1 MKICCRIYAA
11 IRIVQHS
18 NHTIKFSPFRS
29 LRISNRHS
37 DSACSSSAESS
48 DCESTT
54 HPQLTEA
61 PVEILPGLFL
71 GNATHSEDSTA
82 LKKYNIQYVLNVT
95 PDLPNVFES
104 TGGMRYLQIPIT
116 DHWTQDLSVHFPNAI
131 SFIGKFC
138 RFITLGNFLSKILF
152 FFFLH
157 HFLDEARSN
166 GASVLV
172 HCLAGVS
179 RSVTVTLAY
188 LMHARSLCLNDAF
201 ALVRSRKPDVAPNFH
216 FMEQL
221 HSFEGQLMKTN
232 PNRTPLSA
240 DSSYMTPDCEKC
252 PRPTKYSCAC
262 LEVECQCMQTDFLT
276 IGASPDSGIEF
287 DRWPPNDGTPK

>member
-1 MKICCRIYAA
+1 MIF
-11 IRIVQHS
+11 
-18 NHTIKFSPFRS
+18 NDNKFFVYSFRS
-29 LRISNRHS
+29 LRISTRHS

-104 TGGMRYLQIPIT
+104 TCGMRYLQIPIT

-131 SFIGKFC
+131 NFIGKSNDC
-138 RFITLGNFLSKILF
+138 KLIVSNLYANLFIPII
-152 FFFLH
+152 
-157 HFLDEARSN
+157 LDEARSN

-262 LEVECQCMQTDFLT
+262 LEVECQCMQTDFLGAT

>member
-1 MKICCRIYAA
+1 M
-11 IRIVQHS
+11 
-18 NHTIKFSPFRS
+18 
-29 LRISNRHS
+29 
-37 DSACSSSAESS
+37 
-48 DCESTT
+48 
-54 HPQLTEA
+54 
-61 PVEILPGLFL
+61 

-131 SFIGKFC
+131 SFIGKSYPDFV
-138 RFITLGNFLSKILF
+138 TPHTILMCPVQF
-152 FFFLH
+152 S
-157 HFLDEARSN
+157 DEARSN

-262 LEVECQCMQTDFLT
+262 LEVECQCMQTDFLGAT
-276 IGASPDSGIEF
+276 VGASPDSGIEF
-287 DRWPPNDGTPK
+287 DRWPPSDGTPK

>member
-1 MKICCRIYAA
+1 M
-11 IRIVQHS
+11 
-18 NHTIKFSPFRS
+18 
-29 LRISNRHS
+29 
-37 DSACSSSAESS
+37 
-48 DCESTT
+48 
-54 HPQLTEA
+54 
-61 PVEILPGLFL
+61 

-104 TGGMRYLQIPIT
+104 TDGMRYLQIPIT
-116 DHWTQDLSVHFPNAI
+116 DHWTQDLSAHFPNAI
-131 SFIGKFC
+131 SFIGKLLQLQLQL
-138 RFITLGNFLSKILF
+138 RFVTCVSNSIKF
-152 FFFLH
+152 FATI
-157 HFLDEARSN
+157 LDEARSN

-221 HSFEGQLMKTN
+221 HSFEGQLLKTN

-240 DSSYMTPDCEKC
+240 DSSYMTPDCEKY
-252 PRPTKYSCAC
+252 PRPTKYSCGC
-262 LEVECQCMQTDFLT
+262 LEVECQCMQTDFLGAT